1 MITRGFLDVEAND
14 ENEWWFTEP
23 ITKMKQFLRPIDEN
37 IIDETT
43 TIKTVLE
50 LMKTKSID
58 CVLIL
63 KDNRLI

>member
-1 MITRGFLDVEAND
+1 MITRGFLDVESND

-37 IIDETT
+37 IIDEAT

-50 LMKTKSID
+50 LMKKKSID

-63 KDNRLI
+63 KDK